1 MRAAGE
7 GEGLKGCGWSAV
19 QGHLLKQQPA
29 LRVHVLNT
37 IRWLEC
43 EGEKE
48 VGGLQHR
55 VMNSNRNQRL
65 EYWVPQK

>member
-19 QGHLLKQQPA
+19 QGHVLQQEPA

-37 IRWLEC
+37 I
-43 EGEKE
+43 
-48 VGGLQHR
+48 
-55 VMNSNRNQRL
+55 
-65 EYWVPQK
+65 Y